1 MLTDGVEIG
10 RCEQP
15 LSSKHFAYFPK
26 FSDMSG
32 VANQAKSGVEWS
44 GVKRHRQFSTRRGV
58 GGGVGHYD
66 FVHRRL

>member
-44 GVKRHRQFSTRRGV
+44 GAE
-58 GGGVGHYD
+58 
-66 FVHRRL
+66 